1 MGARSSEPLSAK
13 HHTPGRQEELV
24 MRRVLTAVMAAA
36 VLLVG
41 GCANDEPGAP
51 APSASAGGAA
61 YPVTVGSLTLDKQPQ
76 RIVSLGPTPTE
87 MLFAIGAGSQVI
99 AVDDQSTFPA
109 DAPRTDL
116 SGFKPNAEAIAA
128 KDPDLVVLTDDLNKI
143 VDQLTR
149 LKIPTFVTPSAK
161 DIDQTYAE
169 IGQLGALTGHPDEAA
184 ALTGR
189 MRADI
194 DKIVQ
199 SVPKRGTPLTYYY
212 ELDPT
217 LYSVTSKTFIGALF
231 ARLGLRNVADAAD
244 PTGAKGGYPQLSQE
258 TLVQADPD
266 MIFLAD
272 TKCCAQSAE
281 SVGARKGW
289 SEITAVKTGQIVALD
304 DDIASRWG
312 PRVVDLVQSAADA
325 VAKVPA

>member
-1 MGARSSEPLSAK
+1 
-13 HHTPGRQEELV
+13 
-24 MRRVLTAVMAAA
+24 MRRVLTAVLTGA
-36 VLLVG
+36 VLLVA
-41 GCANDEPGAP
+41 GCANDEPGAT
-51 APSASAGGAA
+51 APSAGAGGAS
-61 YPVTVGSLTLDKQPQ
+61 YPVTVGALTLDEQPQ
-76 RIVSLGPTPTE
+76 RIISLGPTPTE
-87 MLFAIGAGSQVI
+87 MLFAIGAGPQVI
-99 AVDDQSTFPA
+99 AVDDQSNFPA
-109 DAPRTDL
+109 DAPKSDL

-128 KDPDLVVLTDDLNKI
+128 KDPDLVVITDDLNKI
-143 VDQLTR
+143 VDQLAR
-149 LKIPTFVTPSAK
+149 LKIPAFVTPSAK
-161 DIDQTYAE
+161 DIDQTYAQ

-184 ALTGR
+184 ALSDR

-199 SVPKRGTPLTYYY
+199 SVPKRSTPLTYYY

-217 LYSVTSKTFIGALF
+217 LYSATSKTFIGSIF
-231 ARLGLRNVADAAD
+231 ARLGLQNVADVAD

-281 SVGARKGW
+281 SVRARKGW
-289 SEITAVKTGQIVALD
+289 SGISAVKTGQIIALD

-325 VAKVPA
+325 VAKAPA